1 MASQSQILREYL
13 VSLGFQVNKDS
24 QRVFDTT
31 LGKTNLNVKAL
42 GLAVVSVTT
51 ATLAMVTQFARGME
65 KMYYSSRLAEST
77 VGNMQAMSF
86 AAKSVGVE
94 GANMEGAL
102 KGMAAAIRS
111 NPGLKSLVESFGIKV
126 TGRDMSDVATD
137 LLGTLRKMPFYVGSQ
152 YAGLFGIDPD
162 TYLLLTE
169 SLEKFKQMAELRKEM
184 AKDAG
189 VDADEAARASL
200 EYSQLLRN
208 LTERVSLL
216 KDALAIALLPT
227 ATKFIAIL
235 DEGVTRLTKMITNAH
250 QQAPA
255 LNAELKK
262 VTPDGSGGVWGA
274 YTAIAGKTREA
285 LWNWITTGK
294 AFVNDGK
301 QKVSGVVGNTGSMDL
316 TQPLGLRNNNPGNL
330 RSWGNTPTS
339 GGFAQFGDMRDGL
352 SAMAGNLLAYS
363 RQGVNTVD
371 GIIKRWAPA
380 SDNNNTGAYIA
391 HVSKLMGVKAGDAL
405 DMQNPDTLAALMGAI
420 TQHENGRNP
429 FSMDELRQSAMS
441 RLSPVVLQ
449 QQTTIHVHGG
459 DASATG
465 RAVAGEQSRV
475 NQDAAA
481 ILRNQVGA
489 VQ

>member
-13 VSLGFQVNKDS
+13 VSLGFQVNKDA

-31 LGKTNLNVKAL
+31 LGKTDLNVKAL
-42 GLAVVSVTT
+42 GKAVLGVTT
-51 ATLAMVTQFARGME
+51 ATLAMVTIFARGME
-65 KMYYSSRLAEST
+65 RMYYSSRLAEST

-94 GANMEGAL
+94 GASMEGAL

-169 SLEKFKQMAELRKEM
+169 SLEKFQKMAELRKQM

-189 VDADEAARASL
+189 VDADEAARASV
-200 EYSQLLRN
+200 EYSQLWRN
-208 LTERVSLL
+208 LMERVGLL
-216 KDALAIALLPT
+216 KGATAIALLPT

-235 DEGVTRLTKMITNAH
+235 DEGVTRLTKMITNAQ
-250 QQAPA
+250 QQAPSV
-255 LNAELKK
+255 NAELKK

-274 YTAIAGKTREA
+274 YTAIASKAREA
-285 LWNWITTGK
+285 LMNWIYTGR
-294 AFVNDGK
+294 AFVDDGK
-301 QKVSGVVGNTGSMDL
+301 RKVSGVVGNTSADSL
-316 TQPLGLRNNNPGNL
+316 LPLGLRNNNPGNL
-330 RSWGNTPTS
+330 RSWGSTPTS
-339 GGFAQFGDMRDGL
+339 GGFAQFGSMQEGL
-352 SAMAGNLLAYS
+352 SAMAGNLQAYS
-363 RQGVNTVD
+363 RQGINTIE
-371 GIIKRWAPA
+371 GIIKRWAP
-380 SDNNNTGAYIA
+380 SSENNTGAYIA

-405 DMQNPDTLAALMGAI
+405 DMQNPETLAALMGAI

-429 FSMDELRQSAMS
+429 FSMDELRQSALS

-459 DASATG
+459 DAAATG
-465 RAVAGEQSRV
+465 RAVAGEQGRV

>member
-42 GLAVVSVTT
+42 GLAVVGVTT

-189 VDADEAARASL
+189 VDADEAARASI
-200 EYSQLLRN
+200 EYSQFLRN
-208 LTERVSLL
+208 ITERVGLL

-227 ATKFIAIL
+227 ATKFVEIL
-235 DEGVTRLTKMITNAH
+235 DTGIRDVTKWLSRNKDPISKNLTDLQGRVSLGNIRDVQK
-250 QQAPA
+250 
-255 LNAELKK
+255 E
-262 VTPDGSGGVWGA
+262 VSRGVWGWV
-274 YTAIAGKTREA
+274 GRW
-285 LWNWITTGK
+285 LGTGQT
-294 AFVNDGK
+294 DLPGSR
-301 QKVSGVVGNTGSMDL
+301 KVSGLVGSTGAAGMSSEL
-316 TQPLGLRNNNPGNL
+316 LPLGLRNNNPGNL

-363 RQGVNTVD
+363 RQGINTID

-441 RLSPVVLQ
+441 HLSPVVLQ